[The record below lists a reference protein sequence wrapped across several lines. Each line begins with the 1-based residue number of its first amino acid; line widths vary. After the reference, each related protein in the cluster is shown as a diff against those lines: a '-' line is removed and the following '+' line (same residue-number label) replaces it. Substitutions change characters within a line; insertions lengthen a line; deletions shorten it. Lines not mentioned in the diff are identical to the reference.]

1 MAEPQFFPKG
11 TEQTPAQKK
20 AAKVQAIKES
30 MAGITKVKQEEA
42 QVAQKQVGA
51 LQGAFEGAKGATKLG
66 VQSQLTQQLAQQEGM
81 GAGYNKAAA
90 RQAAA
95 TAGIQGGMAVGNLG
109 IQQAKDVGGAEL
121 QAVGAKAEAA
131 GQLYEQLTGEQ
142 KLEKEVEEG
151 AKAKAVNL
159 TTEIENA
166 YNKTS
171 GGGGNDDEEAAI
183 SNLAALYE
191 TYKDDFANNPA
202 QAKLLAERIAGIAND
217 AYIDYEDLIANPT
230 IKTIL
235 DAAGYTDAD
244 KVEAVA
250 DFDY

>member
-1 MAEPQFFPKG
+1 MAEPI
-11 TEQTPAQKK
+11 TEKAKSK

-30 MAGITKVKQEEA
+30 MGGITKLKQEEA

-51 LQGAFEGAKGATKLG
+51 LQGAYEGAKGATKLG
-66 VQSQLTQQLAQQEGM
+66 VQQQLSQQLAQQEGM

-109 IQQAKDVGGAEL
+109 IQQAKEVGGAEL
-121 QAVGAKAEAA
+121 GAVGAKTEAA
-131 GQLYEQLTGEQ
+131 AQLYEQLTGEQ
-142 KLEKEVEEG
+142 KLEKEADEG
-151 AKAKAVNL
+151 TKAVATNL
-159 TTEIENA
+159 QTEIENA

-171 GGGGNDDEEAAI
+171 GGGGNDDEEGAI

-202 QAKLLAERIAGIAND
+202 QMKLLAERIAGIAND

-230 IKTIL
+230 IKLIL
-235 DAAGYTDAD
+235 DTAGYNTQD
-244 KVEAVA
+244 KVEEVA